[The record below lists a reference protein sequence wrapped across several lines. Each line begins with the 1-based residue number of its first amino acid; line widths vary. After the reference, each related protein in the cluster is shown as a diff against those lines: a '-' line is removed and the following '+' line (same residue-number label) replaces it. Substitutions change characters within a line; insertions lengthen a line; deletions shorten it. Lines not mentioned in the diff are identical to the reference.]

1 MPRPGPGKKEWD
13 LTQQSLRGLLEFLDP
28 DQGRAA
34 EQYEKIREKLT
45 RFFEWKGC
53 IPGDE
58 YADETIDRV
67 AKKIEQGIETQPS
80 HPYLYFHGVALNVI
94 RERWRK
100 ANRDPQPLEAAPPLR
115 SPTVDPSLE
124 AENERRLDC
133 LHDCLDNLPS
143 ASRELLVAYHL
154 GGAGVHIGRR
164 KGLAERLNIPAAAL
178 RLRAYRIRRQLESC
192 LIRCLARRGP
202 GNFS

>member
-1 MPRPGPGKKEWD
+1 MPRPGQGKKEWD

-67 AKKIEQGIETQPS
+67 ARKIEKGIETQPA

-100 ANRDPQPLEAAPPLR
+100 ANRDPQPLEPAPPQS
-115 SPTVDPSLE
+115 SPAVDPALE

-133 LHDCLDNLPS
+133 LHDCLDNLPP
-143 ASRELLVAYHL
+143 ASRELLTAYHL
-154 GGAGVHIGRR
+154 GDAGLNIGRR
-164 KGLAERLNIPAAAL
+164 KGLAQRLNIPAAAL
-178 RLRAYRIRRQLESC
+178 RLRVYRIRRQLESC
-192 LIRCLARRGP
+192 LVRCLARRRP

>member
-1 MPRPGPGKKEWD
+1 MPRPGQGKKEWD

-67 AKKIEQGIETQPS
+67 ARKSRKGS
-80 HPYLYFHGVALNVI
+80 RRSRRI
-94 RERWRK
+94 RTFI
-100 ANRDPQPLEAAPPLR
+100 
-115 SPTVDPSLE
+115 ST
-124 AENERRLDC
+124 
-133 LHDCLDNLPS
+133 
-143 ASRELLVAYHL
+143 ASR
-154 GGAGVHIGRR
+154 
-164 KGLAERLNIPAAAL
+164 
-178 RLRAYRIRRQLESC
+178 
-192 LIRCLARRGP
+192 
-202 GNFS
+202 